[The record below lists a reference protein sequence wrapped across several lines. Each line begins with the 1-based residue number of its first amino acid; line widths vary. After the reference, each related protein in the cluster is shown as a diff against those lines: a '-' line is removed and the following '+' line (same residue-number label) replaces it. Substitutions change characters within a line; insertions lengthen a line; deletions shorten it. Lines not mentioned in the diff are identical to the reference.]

1 MLERNCDTISQI
13 EQNYLQPRE
22 RIPLCNLR
30 FQKQQK
36 ILILLRPEVE
46 QQKSTADLNQEL
58 SKTVFVIT
66 EKPDAALRIAL
77 ALDTKEKPRKMLDHG
92 VPYYI
97 AKRDKEIVVVPSL
110 GHLYTITDAQKGRQL
125 PAFAFKWVP
134 RHVAEKKAARIRNWI
149 QTIEK
154 LAKNA
159 DIFIDAC
166 DNDVEG
172 SIIGYFILKYACGNK
187 EQSANRMKYST
198 LTNEELKK
206 SFTELQPSLDFKLIE
221 AGRAR
226 HEVDWLYGI
235 NLSRSLT
242 NAAKGW
248 SGRYVALSTGRV
260 QGPTL
265 KFLVKRE
272 EAIKT
277 FVQTK
282 YWQIKAKVE
291 IHGRIFEADY
301 EKEKLE
307 NLEDAESVLKRCQ
320 NKTGLVEEVEI
331 EKSFQLPPFP
341 FNLSALQ
348 NEAYNLFHYAPSSV
362 LKIAQQLYLKALISY
377 PRTDSQ
383 KLSPVINYKAI
394 LKSLNRLDEYRNT
407 TSKLL
412 AHEVLRP
419 NEGRKDDPAHSA
431 IYPTGELPRQD
442 LSKSEAKILDLIVR
456 RFISVFG
463 EPAVKQSMRVCL
475 SAGRYHFR
483 LHGKKLLKKGW
494 MSYYEPYIRFEEVTL
509 PPIEKGEAIK
519 IRKIIMKDLT
529 TEPPSRYNPIS
540 LLKEM
545 EQAGIGTKATR
556 TETIQTLYDRRY
568 IKGERMTVT
577 AVGFEITEILERY
590 CPSIVSTE
598 LTRELET
605 KMNSIQEGNEKR
617 EEILTHVIGILEP
630 VIDALKK
637 EEKGI
642 GERLSRA
649 VDRAEFE
656 EKTIGICPI
665 CKTGKLVIIHS
676 RETGKRFV
684 GCTNYFKG
692 NCDTSFPLPQK
703 GGLRLQGKKCD
714 KCGWPTVETWARRH
728 PWTIC
733 FNPECTSIKGPQ

>member
-1 MLERNCDTISQI
+1 M
-13 EQNYLQPRE
+13 
-22 RIPLCNLR
+22 
-30 FQKQQK
+30 
-36 ILILLRPEVE
+36 
-46 QQKSTADLNQEL
+46 

-66 EKPDAALRIAL
+66 EKPDAALRIAS
-77 ALDTKEKPRKMLDHG
+77 ALDTTEKPRKMLDHG

-110 GHLYTITDAQKGRQL
+110 GHLYTITDVQKERQL

-134 RHVAEKKAARIRNWI
+134 RHVAERKAARIRNWI

-159 DIFIDAC
+159 DVFIDAC
-166 DNDVEG
+166 DYDVEG

-187 EQSANRMKYST
+187 EESAHRMKYST

-206 SFTELQPSLDFKLIE
+206 SFAELQPSLDFRLIE

-272 EAIKT
+272 EAIKA
-277 FVQTK
+277 FVPTQ
-282 YWQIKAKVE
+282 YWQIRAKVE
-291 IHGRIFEADY
+291 IHRRIFEANY
-301 EKEKLE
+301 EKERLE
-307 NLEDAESVLKRCQ
+307 NLEDAESVLNGCK
-320 NKTGLVEEVEI
+320 NKTGLVEAVEV
-331 EKSFQLPPFP
+331 KQSFLLPPFP
-341 FNLSALQ
+341 FNLGTLQ
-348 NEAYNLFHYAPSSV
+348 NEAYTLFHYAPSSV
-362 LKIAQQLYLKALISY
+362 LNIAQQLYLKALISY

-383 KLSPVINYKAI
+383 KLPPIINYRAI
-394 LKSLNRLDEYRNT
+394 LKSLNKLDEYRNM
-407 TSKLL
+407 TSELL
-412 AHEVLRP
+412 AQEVLRP
-419 NEGRKDDPAHSA
+419 SEGKKDDPAHSA
-431 IYPTGELPRQD
+431 IYPTGELPRKD

-456 RFISVFG
+456 RFMSVFG
-463 EPAVKQSMRVCL
+463 QPAVKQSIRVRL
-475 SAGRYHFR
+475 LAGSYHFR
-483 LHGKKLLKKGW
+483 LNGKRLLKKGW
-494 MSYYEPYIRFEEVTL
+494 MRYYEPYVRFEAITL
-509 PPIEKGEAIK
+509 PLIEKGESIK
-519 IRKIIMKDLT
+519 IKKIVLKNLI

-545 EQAGIGTKATR
+545 EEAGIGTKATR
-556 TETIQTLYDRRY
+556 TETIQTLYDRGY
-568 IKGERMTVT
+568 IKGEKMTVT

-605 KMNSIQEGNEKR
+605 KMNSIREGNEER
-617 EEILTHVIGILEP
+617 EKVLTHVVGILEP
-630 VIDALKK
+630 VIVALKK
-637 EEKGI
+637 EEKRI
-642 GERLSRA
+642 GERLSSA

-656 EKTIGICPI
+656 ERTIGTCPV
-665 CKTGKLVIIHS
+665 CKTGKLIIIHS

-703 GGLRLQGKKCD
+703 GVLRLQGKNCD
-714 KCGWPTVETWARRH
+714 KCGWPTVETWVRRH
-728 PWTIC
+728 PWIIC
-733 FNPECTSIKGPQ
+733 FNPECTSKKRTPLTRNVQHTDEN